1 MTHASGT
8 TSEPGPSVG
17 AAHAGRSALA
27 RTAVVSS
34 YGVLGCALLW
44 SRLTHLGKSFWFDE
58 TVFVEGY
65 VRRGPH
71 AIVAGPGLSHELYG
85 LLLWLTSQFAGESET
100 AYRLWSVL
108 PFIAGVAIVT
118 AWLHVR
124 VGTGSGVLFLF
135 FATVSPLLLD
145 ITRQARGYGLAFL
158 AMAIVVVAALEA
170 EQTGRARWVAL
181 ACAGGVVGSWTLPQF
196 AIGFVAVAVVLAAN
210 PALRRPAL
218 VGTAVSCAA
227 IVAWFSPHVH
237 LVKTAAEAPQGQQIA
252 TAWLLFALFGQ
263 IVLPALLWIDPV
275 LLIPTI
281 WWIPVF
287 VFAAVIMSSSPLL
300 RERRSALIL
309 SLGPVAT
316 IVVLWAGDAYVVP
329 RYMSFLLVPLFV
341 LLATGAAN
349 ILAGIP
355 RRRAPLRS
363 LACVVVL
370 CALALNFARIA
381 PDVVHL
387 PKEAARDAADAID
400 AEAPPGVPVLTRV
413 HLPQGLV
420 FYLGRPV
427 RPLEPNEVVPRVCRS
442 RETVA
447 YVVQPFYLRPVT
459 VPCLSRPG
467 VRHFRFA
474 QYANGNETDVW
485 IVPSVH

>member
-1 MTHASGT
+1 MSESS
-8 TSEPGPSVG
+8 TSAVEPTRGRSRSVG
-17 AAHAGRSALA
+17 HLAVSAYVL
-27 RTAVVSS
+27 
-34 YGVLGCALLW
+34 LGCALLW

-58 TVFVEGY
+58 SVFVGEY

-71 AIVAGPGLSHELYG
+71 AILAGPGLSHELYG
-85 LLLWLTSQFAGESET
+85 LLLWLTSQLAGESET
-100 AYRLWSVL
+100 VYRLWSVL
-108 PFIAGVAIVT
+108 PFIAGVAVVT

-124 VGTGSGVLFLF
+124 VGKGSGVLFLF
-135 FATVSPLLLD
+135 FATISPLLLD

-170 EQTGRARWVAL
+170 EQTGRTRWVAL

-196 AIGFVAVAVVLAAN
+196 TIGFVAVTVVLAAN
-210 PALRRPAL
+210 PALRRSAL

-227 IVAWFSPHVH
+227 IVVWFSPHFHQVQ
-237 LVKTAAEAPQGQQIA
+237 TAAVAPPALQGQQIA

-263 IVLPALLWIDPV
+263 VLLPALLWIDPV

-281 WWIPVF
+281 WWIPIF

-316 IVVLWAGDAYVVP
+316 VVVLWAGDAYVVP
-329 RYMSFLLVPLFV
+329 RYLSFLLVPLFV
-341 LLATGAAN
+341 LLATGASD

-355 RRRAPLRS
+355 KRRAPVRS
-363 LACVVVL
+363 LACLVVL
-370 CALALNFARIA
+370 VALALNFARVA
-381 PDVVHL
+381 PDVVRL
-387 PKEAARDAADAID
+387 PKEAARDAVDAID

-427 RPLEPNEVVPRVCRS
+427 RPLEPEEVVPQVCRS

-474 QYANGNETDVW
+474 QYTNGNETDVW